1 MKIDAEKLIKVLEQK
16 KAAHKIKSFLF
27 GDTKTDKITIKNI
40 DDFIAIVNKMLLEEE
55 QKAKQNGTFELEL
68 DLFDE
73 MEIYH
78 DCTVQVLHNTVTD
91 EYSVGWCNN
100 EKGA

>member
-16 KAAHKIKSFLF
+16 KAIHKVKSFLF
-27 GDTKTDKITIKNI
+27 GEQKKDKITIKNI
-40 DDFIAIVNKMLLEEE
+40 DDFIAIINKMLLEEE

-91 EYSVGWCNN
+91 EYSVGWWDNK
-100 EKGA
+100 KGV